1 MIRALFNRPFATRK
15 EIDYIGA
22 TREVEILLHRKLRPA
37 RATRISGPNS
47 IGMSTDPG
55 KLRARIKWLGYG
67 QWGAIETSRARH
79 CFASGC
85 NPDDEMKRARLTKR
99 RNATRSRHAD

>member
-55 KLRARIKWLGYG
+55 KLRGRIKRVGLRIMGG
-67 QWGAIETSRARH
+67 SRTSRARD
-79 CFASGC
+79 CFHKWLQS
-85 NPDDEMKRARLTKR
+85 
-99 RNATRSRHAD
+99 